1 MHAVRTGEGQ
11 LVRTSLYESA
21 IAGMAEWGFHFLNAP
36 AGEPQ
41 RPRPGHA
48 SPYTPPPYAFYATK
62 DGYIALSSGRQ
73 IGTLSRI
80 LGIDDLSQD
89 DRFAT
94 YWARY
99 DNRAE
104 FTVILEEALAAKTT
118 AEWLELIEAE
128 DMFAAPVNSMGE
140 AFSDPAVAHTEMVV
154 ELDTPVGPSSSVCPT
169 SSIPPRP
176 ACAHLRRC
184 TASTRMK
191 FSARRA
197 SAMPRSPNYVK
208 HRRFDGQDT
217 GIESGSITTV
227 PVPMLVVTPSWF
239 STHTSTC
246 TRVGAD
252 ASMPVSTSRTIP
264 CAMRVAPTGSG
275 ARYSAR
281 KSLTQLR
288 RPTQLV
294 STCDISVAFS
304 APCTMT
310 VGKPRLRR

>member
-1 MHAVRTGEGQ
+1 
-11 LVRTSLYESA
+11 
-21 IAGMAEWGFHFLNAP
+21 MAEWGFHFLNAP
-36 AGEPQ
+36 ADEPQ

-104 FTVILEEALAAKTT
+104 FTVIVEEALAAKTT

-154 ELDTPVGPSSSVCPT
+154 ELDTPVGP
-169 SSIPPRP
+169 
-176 ACAHLRRC
+176 
-184 TASTRMK
+184 MK
-191 FSARRA
+191 FFGVPYKLDTTPA
-197 SAMPRSPNYVK
+197 SVRSPPPL
-208 HRRFDGQDT
+208 HGQQT
-217 GIESGSITTV
+217 NEVLGEAG
-227 PVPMLVVTPSWF
+227 F
-239 STHTSTC
+239 S
-246 TRVGAD
+246 D
-252 ASMPVSTSRTIP
+252 AEI
-264 CAMRVAPTGSG
+264 AE
-275 ARYSAR
+275 
-281 KSLTQLR
+281 LR
-288 RPTQLV
+288 QAQA
-294 STCDISVAFS
+294 I
-304 APCTMT
+304 
-310 VGKPRLRR
+310 